1 MHRLLPVLL
10 LAFCVACNT
19 AGQTGSFP
27 DFKFLDTDSV
37 TITVKDIQ
45 PGKGLMLVYFRSDCD
60 HCRHMAQVMKGL
72 GNSYPVPVWM
82 VSAEDMDMIRL
93 FEEMTGLYDI
103 DNLRTMRDYT
113 FNMHTWFDFKSLPF
127 IVLFDKNG
135 RQVKQFEDLPQ
146 AATIDSLLRDTNK

>member
-1 MHRLLPVLL
+1 MYRFLPVLL
-10 LAFCVACNT
+10 LAFCMACNT
-19 AGQTGSFP
+19 AGQTGNFP
-27 DFKFLDTDSV
+27 DFKFMDTDSASV
-37 TITVKDIQ
+37 TVGDIN
-45 PGKGLMLVYFRSDCD
+45 PGRALMLVYFRSDCD
-60 HCRHMAQVMKGL
+60 HCRHMAQVMKEL
-72 GNSYPVPVWM
+72 GPGYPADIWM

-135 RQVKQFEDLPQ
+135 KQVKQFENLPQ
-146 AATIDSLLRDTNK
+146 PGTVDSLLKN